1 VTNATLADL
10 FDRVADV
17 VADLAAPDELLAATL
32 EAEASDFM
40 RFNCARL
47 RQAGRVERAVLRL
60 RLVRDERQTVL
71 SLTLPG
77 LAADHQTLSAV
88 MAPAVERLRTALADS
103 APDPLL
109 DVSRGADCARD
120 VQPLAPFD
128 ADAFVDAVSGAAG
141 DADLVGFAAAGPV
154 GRGFCNSVGSR
165 LWHERGSVDFDFSI
179 HLAPDAAA
187 AGARKAVKSSWT
199 SSAMD
204 SLDTLG
210 RLDTPGLVSRIAAAR
225 RDAALLERPVRRL
238 APGSYRA
245 LLAPRALAD
254 LLELLGWG
262 GFSARAH
269 HNGVSPL
276 MRLRRGDASFSPLLS
291 MAEDMDAGFAPAFQ
305 SDGYARPRR
314 VALLDCGR
322 AADWL
327 VSPRSSRE
335 FGLVGNAAAEAEV
348 PESLS
353 VDAGTL
359 ASRDAL
365 AQLGTGLAIANFW
378 YLNYSDR
385 ATCRATGMTRFAT
398 FWVEG
403 GEVVAPVEA
412 MRFDDSLYRIL
423 GEQLEALTAD
433 RQRMPNTDTYDGRG
447 LGGIVAP
454 GALVSALRFVL

>member
-1 VTNATLADL
+1 VTDDALGAL

-17 VADLAAPDELLAATL
+17 VTDLAGADELLAATL

-40 RFNCARL
+40 RFNRARL

-60 RLVRDERQTVL
+60 RLVRDERQAVL

-77 LAADHQTLSAV
+77 LAADRGALAAV
-88 MAPAVERLRTALADS
+88 MAPAIGRLRAALADS

-109 DVSRGADCARD
+109 DVSRGADRARD
-120 VQPLAPFD
+120 VKPLVAFD
-128 ADAFVDAVSGAAG
+128 REAFVAAVAEAAG

-165 LWHERGSVDFDFSI
+165 LWHGRGSIDFDFSI

-199 SSAMD
+199 GEALDSAA
-204 SLDTLG
+204 LAA
-210 RLDTPGLVSRIAAAR
+210 RIAAAR

-238 APGSYRA
+238 SPGHYRA
-245 LLAPRALAD
+245 MLAPRALAD

-276 MRLRRGDASFSPLLS
+276 LRLRRGDASFSPMLS
-291 MAEDMDAGFAPAFQ
+291 MAEDMEAGFAPAFQ

-314 VALLDCGR
+314 VALLQDGR

-335 FGLVGNAAAEAEV
+335 FELVGNAAAEAEV

-353 VDAGTL
+353 VAAGTL
-359 ASRDAL
+359 ASDDAL
-365 AQLGTGLAIANFW
+365 AQLGTGLAIANLW
-378 YLNYSDR
+378 YLNFSDR
-385 ATCRATGMTRFAT
+385 AACRVTGMTRFAT

-403 GEVVAPVEA
+403 GEAVAPVEA

-423 GEQLEALTAD
+423 GEQLEALTTD
-433 RQRMPNTDTYDGRG
+433 RQRMPNADTYDGRA

-454 GALVSALRFVL
+454 GALISALRFVL